1 MSLSTLESQ
10 GEIDSELHVDDEFS
24 YQSLSRAA
32 VLSMAF
38 GLLGLLAW
46 ISPLLLFLP
55 LLGLVFAFVAFRN
68 LRRFPTELVGK
79 PVAWVGCVLSAAMVI
94 GAPIRHT
101 YIYYTEVPEGFERIQ
116 FSSLISP
123 VDVPP
128 PEAIAMHGKKI
139 FVKGY
144 IHPTSVSSSTTK
156 SFVIV
161 PDLGTCCFGTQP
173 PLTHMIEVRLI
184 NDKFASKSLRRYSLA
199 GTLEVHP
206 YKKPV
211 EGLDGVYYHLDAE
224 HFN

>member
-1 MSLSTLESQ
+1 MNQTTLERQ
-10 GEIDSELHVDDEFS
+10 TNIDPEFQEDDEFN

-32 VLSMAF
+32 VLSIAF
-38 GLLGLLAW
+38 GLFGLLAW
-46 ISPLLLFLP
+46 ISPLLMFLP
-55 LLGLVFAFVAFRN
+55 LLGLVFALAAFRN
-68 LRRFPTELVGK
+68 LKRFPLELVGR
-79 PVAWVGCVLSAAMVI
+79 PLAWIGFVLSLLLCI
-94 GAPIRHT
+94 GAPIRHI

-128 PEAIAMHGKKI
+128 PEAVAMHGKKI

-144 IHPTSVSSSTTK
+144 IHPTSVSSNTTK

-173 PLTHMIEVRLI
+173 PLTHMIEVRLV